1 LSVVFT
7 NDTSVL
13 MTQIQIR
20 VLRRQL
26 AATLASVERGERV
39 VVLKRNRA
47 IAQIIPVGSRDPV
60 DRKLDL
66 LAAEGCVIN
75 KSVFQRQGRHG
86 PAFLEQEAHWRE
98 YVTRCKS
105 FSDVEPY
112 GAFVEGRL
120 CAFTLIVRVDEY
132 AYTFH
137 PHAEASSLKFRPMN
151 ALIFWVTQSLLRRAD
166 IKYVSY
172 GLESLVQQADLVKF
186 KLGMGFKAISI
197 GRMVMLNPLARPFF
211 SAPAAALV
219 RKGAPRNG
227 ANNLIQDYLVFV
239 DNYRRYVL

>member
-1 LSVVFT
+1 MEALSLF
-7 NDTSVL
+7 L
-13 MTQIQIR
+13 R
-20 VLRRQL
+20 GYAVLRFTCDEREGKQSGEYICDDPNYGLESLSRSARNQVRQGL
-26 AATLASVERGERV
+26 KNCV
-39 VVLKRNRA
+39 VRA
-47 IAQIIPVGSRDPV
+47 IDF
-60 DRKLDL
+60 DL